1 MDSESVS
8 AFLDQ
13 FLRTSTA
20 VHPMADA
27 FPSLGPRT
35 IMDTWLIGRLASLH
49 LFLLSIV
56 G

>member
-1 MDSESVS
+1 MDSES
-8 AFLDQ
+8 ARALLDQ
-13 FLRTSTA
+13 SLRTSTA
-20 VHPMADA
+20 MHPVVDA